1 MDSYISFNLSEIA
14 LLYLDWVTDD
24 LLKKLERKPDL
35 LKKLADPR
43 YSQALSLF
51 RTNPEEG
58 WKLVQGNEELQS
70 FIKDFCGI
78 LGEHFTTMAEKTV
91 EIA

>member
-1 MDSYISFNLSEIA
+1 
-14 LLYLDWVTDD
+14 
-24 LLKKLERKPDL
+24 L

-58 WKLVQGNEELQS
+58 LKLIQDNEELQS
-70 FIKDFCGI
+70 FIKDICGI
-78 LGEHFTTMAEKTV
+78 LGNHFTSMAEKTV
-91 EIA
+91 RNERLHSV